1 MRPKHGILKRKAVGL
16 VIPSLLLF
24 LCCSTLCAQQGV
36 EGPVIDQETVR
47 LLMKR
52 IDHLEAR
59 VKELEAAKQQ
69 GDGGAHAAPVAS
81 ANTPTAAE
89 TRSTSSP
96 KLAAKEVSANSQTPA
111 SPSPT
116 ADSPDLHPSRDSEQ
130 AESEN
135 VTTERLDLSKT
146 LLRIRGFGDVSL
158 QGDTRKGDSTFFSL
172 GQLDLFVTSEMS
184 ERFKFLADILFEGGP
199 HYNFSLNSV
208 PPTTLNVDLE
218 RYQLQY
224 SLNDY
229 LSLSAGR
236 GHVAIG
242 YYSTA
247 YQHSTWL
254 QTATGRPLLYEFEDS
269 GGILPI
275 HMIGV
280 SASGMIPSG
289 ALGLHYVAEVGNGR
303 AVRNPLEQ
311 EAIANPIDDENHIAY
326 NFALFGRPD
335 AIPGFQTGFS
345 DYRDV
350 LSPANA
356 PKIAEN
362 IFAGHAILIRPKY
375 EWLNEA
381 VLDHQSLVGTSTV
394 FNTPGFYSQVSRQYG
409 SYRPYLR
416 YQYLNVA
423 KNEPVFPDAAL
434 RHGPSFG
441 LRYDASE
448 SVALKFQYDYT
459 FLRNQPGFHSL
470 TTQVGFTF

>member
-1 MRPKHGILKRKAVGL
+1 
-16 VIPSLLLF
+16 
-24 LCCSTLCAQQGV
+24 
-36 EGPVIDQETVR
+36 
-47 LLMKR
+47 
-52 IDHLEAR
+52 
-59 VKELEAAKQQ
+59 
-69 GDGGAHAAPVAS
+69 
-81 ANTPTAAE
+81 
-89 TRSTSSP
+89 
-96 KLAAKEVSANSQTPA
+96 
-111 SPSPT
+111 
-116 ADSPDLHPSRDSEQ
+116 
-130 AESEN
+130 
-135 VTTERLDLSKT
+135 
-146 LLRIRGFGDVSL
+146 
-158 QGDTRKGDSTFFSL
+158 
-172 GQLDLFVTSEMS
+172 MS

-199 HYNFSLNSV
+199 DKNYSMNSG
-208 PPTTLNVDLE
+208 PPTILSVDLE
-218 RYQLQY
+218 RYLLRY

-229 LSLSAGR
+229 LSVSAGR

-254 QTATGRPLLYEFEDS
+254 QTATGRPLLYKFEDS

-289 ALGLHYVAEVGNGR
+289 ALGLHYVSEVGNGR
-303 AVRNPLEQ
+303 AARNPLEQ

-326 NFALFGRPD
+326 NLALFSRPD

-345 DYRDV
+345 VYRDV

-356 PKIAEN
+356 HKIAET
-362 IFAGHAILIRPKY
+362 IFAGHVILIRPKY

-423 KNEPVFPDAAL
+423 KNEPVFPDVAL

-459 FLRNQPGFHSL
+459 FLRNQPGFNGL
-470 TTQVGFTF
+470 MTQVGFTF